1 MVDDKTMLIPWKP
14 TPTDDNKTVAY
25 NLINAINFSLQ
36 RLVAEQ
42 EQINNILYHSVQST
56 EDILANMGT
65 DGSYWMN
72 CYNESVTYVTRLAAL
87 VNKPIT
93 EIAPVEITTVTTPLT
108 ASLDGTIKR
117 KIVEVIIEE
126 PLEP

>member
-1 MVDDKTMLIPWKP
+1 
-14 TPTDDNKTVAY
+14 
-25 NLINAINFSLQ
+25 
-36 RLVAEQ
+36 
-42 EQINNILYHSVQST
+42 
-56 EDILANMGT
+56 
-65 DGSYWMN
+65 
-72 CYNESVTYVTRLAAL
+72 